1 VKNIPD
7 MLWKSIVIAVDKQIE
22 HSEIPSCGRRCRS
35 GMTVAKGISD
45 VVDGPVAASVRPGA

>member
-22 HSEIPSCGRRCRS
+22 HSEIPSS
-35 GMTVAKGISD
+35 GKDAV
-45 VVDGPVAASVRPGA
+45 PG